1 MTKNE
6 VLKKVSELSGIT
18 QKQVDAVLSAYANT
32 VIDVLKSDNDEK
44 ITFSNL
50 GTFKAKKVNERRGK
64 IQMGAR
70 KGEEYVTPE
79 HQEITFKISKSVK
92 VL

>member
-1 MTKNE
+1 M
-6 VLKKVSELSGIT
+6 KKVDVIEKLAEVREISKKE
-18 QKQVDAVLSAYANT
+18 AYANT

-50 GTFKAKKVNERRGK
+50 GTFKVKKVNERRGK
-64 IQMGAR
+64 IQMGER

-79 HQEITFKISKSVK
+79 HQEITFKISKGVK